1 MKARKPV
8 ADHYHPIA
16 LEPRRSDIPLT
27 PASGDFARNRR
38 RESTLGV
45 KFDPEKSGA
54 GGLVRS
60 PVLPGSVS
68 ARQSPRDPPACDRHP
83 WRARGTPLSG

>member
-54 GGLVRS
+54 GGLGPLASFAGVCVRS
-60 PVLPGSVS
+60 PVT
-68 ARQSPRDPPACDRHP
+68 A
-83 WRARGTPLSG
+83 